1 MLGKILKKFVSIV
14 SIVLLIIFIIYSIHI
29 IYPGNR
35 LIDLS
40 DAEVIS
46 IKTDDDERCLYV
58 IVSETINSMSNLIF
72 EIKIPYRTRCK
83 SHNTGDKI
91 SVQDIKIGDI
101 ISLNFKGESEYID
114 GVNYAVAKGIIDVIQ
129 NDFSLR

>member
-1 MLGKILKKFVSIV
+1 MNINFKKIGSVV

-29 IYPGNR
+29 IYPGTR

-40 DAEVIS
+40 AEVIS
-46 IKTDDDERCLYV
+46 IKTDDAERCLYV
-58 IVSETINSMSNLIF
+58 MTSHTYTGTDNIIC

-83 SHNTGDKI
+83 SHNTGDRI

-114 GVNYAVAKGIIDVIQ
+114 GVNYAVAKGIIDVLQ
-129 NDFSLR
+129 KDFSLR

>member
-1 MLGKILKKFVSIV
+1 MLGKIFKTFVSIV

-29 IYPGNR
+29 IYPDYR

-40 DAEVIS
+40 AEVIS
-46 IKTDDDERCLYV
+46 IRTDDDERCLYV
-58 IVSETINSMSNLIF
+58 MTSHSYTGTDNIIC

-114 GVNYAVAKGIIDVIQ
+114 GVNYAVAKGVIDVIQ
-129 NDFSLR
+129 KEFSQR

>member
-1 MLGKILKKFVSIV
+1 MKKMFKKFVSIV

-29 IYPGNR
+29 IYPDYR

-40 DAEVIS
+40 AEVIS
-46 IKTDDDERCLYV
+46 IRTDDDERCLYV
-58 IVSETINSMSNLIF
+58 MTSHSYTGTDNIIC

>member
-1 MLGKILKKFVSIV
+1 MLGKIFKKFVSIV

-29 IYPGNR
+29 INLGNHC
-35 LIDLS
+35 IDLS
-40 DAEVIS
+40 AEVIS

-58 IVSETINSMSNLIF
+58 ITSHTYTGTDNIIC

-101 ISLNFKGESEYID
+101 VSLNFKGESEYID
-114 GVNYAVAKGIIDVIQ
+114 GVNYAVAKGIIDVLQ
-129 NDFSLR
+129 KEVLQR

>member
-1 MLGKILKKFVSIV
+1 MNINFKKIGSVV

-29 IYPGNR
+29 IYPDYR

-40 DAEVIS
+40 AEVIS
-46 IKTDDDERCLYV
+46 IRTDDDERCLYV
-58 IVSETINSMSNLIF
+58 MTSHSYTGTDNIIC

>member
-1 MLGKILKKFVSIV
+1 MKKILKKFGSVV

-29 IYPGNR
+29 IYPGTLR
-35 LIDLS
+35 IDLS
-40 DAEVIS
+40 AEVIS
-46 IKTDDDERCLYV
+46 IRTDDDERCLYV
-58 IVSETINSMSNLIF
+58 MTSHSYTGTDNIIC

-114 GVNYAVAKGIIDVIQ
+114 GVNYAVAKGVIDVIQ
-129 NDFSLR
+129 KEVLQR

>member
-1 MLGKILKKFVSIV
+1 MNINFKKIGSVV

-29 IYPGNR
+29 IYPGTLR
-35 LIDLS
+35 IDLA

-46 IKTDDDERCLYV
+46 IKTDDAERCLYV
-58 IVSETINSMSNLIF
+58 ITSHTYTGTDNIIC

-83 SHNTGDKI
+83 SHNTGDRI
-91 SVQDIKIGDI
+91 SVQDIKIGDR

-114 GVNYAVAKGIIDVIQ
+114 GVNYAVAKGVIDVIQ
-129 NDFSLR
+129 KDFSLR

>member
-1 MLGKILKKFVSIV
+1 MLGKIFKKFVFIV

-29 IYPGNR
+29 IYPDYR

-40 DAEVIS
+40 AEVIS
-46 IKTDDDERCLYV
+46 IRTDDDERCLYV
-58 IVSETINSMSNLIF
+58 MTSHSYTGTDNIIC

-114 GVNYAVAKGIIDVIQ
+114 GVNYAVAKGIIDVVQ
-129 NDFSLR
+129 KDFSLR

>member
-1 MLGKILKKFVSIV
+1 MLGKIFKKFVSIV

-29 IYPGNR
+29 IYPDYR

-40 DAEVIS
+40 AEVIS
-46 IKTDDDERCLYV
+46 IRTDDDERCLYV
-58 IVSETINSMSNLIF
+58 MTSHSYTGTDNIIC

-114 GVNYAVAKGIIDVIQ
+114 GVNYAVAKGVIDVIQ
-129 NDFSLR
+129 KEFSQR

>member
-1 MLGKILKKFVSIV
+1 MKKFGSVV

-29 IYPGNR
+29 IYPGYR
-35 LIDLS
+35 RIDLL

-46 IKTDDDERCLYV
+46 IKTDDAERCLYV
-58 IVSETINSMSNLIF
+58 ITSHTYTGTDNIIC

-83 SHNTGDKI
+83 TYTGDKI
-91 SVQDIKIGDI
+91 SVQDIKIGDR

-114 GVNYAVAKGIIDVIQ
+114 GVNYAVAKGIIEV
-129 NDFSLR
+129 R

>member
-1 MLGKILKKFVSIV
+1 MKKNFKKFVSIV

-29 IYPGNR
+29 IYPDYR

-58 IVSETINSMSNLIF
+58 ITSHTYTGTDNIIC

-91 SVQDIKIGDI
+91 SVQDIKIGDR

-129 NDFSLR
+129 KEFSQR